1 MTRSTKYIVILF
13 FPILMFQCA
22 CDTTTEAPSKNFAS
36 LCQIHLQVGF
46 SQTWVGVTID
56 NAKVF
61 EGEIS
66 TIGILGYAAIIP
78 VQVSQG
84 THKLNVGVFNSA
96 SKDTI
101 FTVIDSLYIGVNYDA
116 TNAKIS
122 YIFQRHP
129 FPYD

>member
-1 MTRSTKYIVILF
+1 MTRSSKYIALLF
-13 FPILMFQCA
+13 LPIFMFQCA
-22 CDTTTEAPSKNFAS
+22 CDTTTEAPHNDLAKF
-36 LCQIHLQVGF
+36 CQIHLQEGF

-56 NAKVF
+56 NFKVF

-66 TIGILGYAAIIP
+66 TISILGYAAIIP

-84 THKLNVGVFNSA
+84 THKLNVGVFNST

-101 FTVIDSLYIGVNYDA
+101 FTIYDSLYIGVKFDA
-116 TNAKIS
+116 ANAKLS
-122 YIFQRHP
+122 YIIQRHP